1 MAGAEDTSRP
11 APDADGGRAIVTT
24 QLMPQLSVRR
34 GREAIDFYVRAF
46 GAVEL
51 YRVGGTSEE
60 ESVVAQLSIGGAPF
74 WVSDESPPHRNFSP
88 EFLGG
93 GSVRLLLVV
102 DDPDAAIRRAVEA
115 GAREV
120 NPPAN
125 DHGWRIGR
133 VTDPF
138 GHDWEIGQPFGAWPP
153 RGGLE
158 GDAEQSEQSE
168 QTEQSE
174 PAEATERAATV
185 AEVAAVLAAVQDVL
199 PRGVTLSAA
208 DMDEYVEAF
217 RALKD
222 QGDSSTEPD
231 SSP

>member
-1 MAGAEDTSRP
+1 
-11 APDADGGRAIVTT
+11 
-24 QLMPQLSVRR
+24 MPQLSVRR

-51 YRVGGTSEE
+51 YRVGGTDTEQ
-60 ESVVAQLSIGGAPF
+60 SVVAELSVGGAPF

-102 DDPDAAIRRAVEA
+102 DDPDAAVRRAVEA

-125 DHGWRIGR
+125 EHGWRIGR

-138 GHDWEIGQPFGAWPP
+138 GHDWEIGKPLGAWPP
-153 RGGLE
+153 REGLE
-158 GDAEQSEQSE
+158 GDAEQAEQAEQAAQSAQSEQSDQAE
-168 QTEQSE
+168 QAEQAESSE
-174 PAEATERAATV
+174 HAEPTERAATV

-222 QGDSSTEPD
+222 QGDSSTGNE
-231 SSP
+231 S

>member
-1 MAGAEDTSRP
+1 
-11 APDADGGRAIVTT
+11 VTT

-34 GREAIDFYVRAF
+34 GREAIDFYARAF

-51 YRVGGTSEE
+51 YRVGGTSAE
-60 ESVVAQLSIGGAPF
+60 ESVVAQLSVGGAPF

-88 EFLGG
+88 EFLGS

-102 DDPDAAIRRAVEA
+102 EDPDAAIARAVEA

-120 NPPAN
+120 NPASN
-125 DHGWRIGR
+125 DHGWRLGR
-133 VTDPF
+133 VEDPY
-138 GHDWEIGQPFGAWPP
+138 GHDWEIGRPLGAWPP
-153 RGGLE
+153 RGEE
-158 GDAEQSEQSE
+158 GAEAQDADDAADPAPEP
-168 QTEQSE
+168 E
-174 PAEATERAATV
+174 PAERAATV

-222 QGDSSTEPD
+222 QGDSSTETD
-231 SSP
+231 S

>member
-1 MAGAEDTSRP
+1 MH
-11 APDADGGRAIVTT
+11 
-24 QLMPQLSVRR
+24 
-34 GREAIDFYVRAF
+34 
-46 GAVEL
+46 
-51 YRVGGTSEE
+51 RVGGTDEE
-60 ESVVAQLSIGGAPF
+60 ESVVAQLSIDGAPF

-120 NPPAN
+120 SPAAN
-125 DHGWRIGR
+125 EHGWRLGR
-133 VTDPF
+133 VEDPY
-138 GHDWEIGQPFGAWPP
+138 GHDWEIGTPLGAWPP
-153 RGGLE
+153 
-158 GDAEQSEQSE
+158 
-168 QTEQSE
+168 
-174 PAEATERAATV
+174 PAEGADHPSESADAGQPEPERAATV

-222 QGDSSTEPD
+222 QGDSSTDTSTDATTDTPRDRE
-231 SSP
+231 S

>member
-1 MAGAEDTSRP
+1 M
-11 APDADGGRAIVTT
+11 TT

-34 GREAIDFYVRAF
+34 GREAIDFYARAF

-51 YRVGGTSEE
+51 YRVGGTFEE
-60 ESVVAQLSIGGAPF
+60 ESVVAQLSVAGASF

-93 GSVRLLLVV
+93 SSVRMLLVV
-102 DDPDAAIRRAVEA
+102 DDPDAAIARAVEA
-115 GAREV
+115 GARQV
-120 NPPAN
+120 NPAAN
-125 DHGWRIGR
+125 EHGWRLGR
-133 VTDPF
+133 VEDPY
-138 GHDWEIGQPFGAWPP
+138 GHDWEIGRPLGVWPP
-153 RGGLE
+153 QAE
-158 GDAEQSEQSE
+158 G
-168 QTEQSE
+168 TEGTSSNSE
-174 PAEATERAATV
+174 PTSSDGESTEPTERAATV

-222 QGDSSTEPD
+222 QGDSSTEAD
-231 SSP
+231 S